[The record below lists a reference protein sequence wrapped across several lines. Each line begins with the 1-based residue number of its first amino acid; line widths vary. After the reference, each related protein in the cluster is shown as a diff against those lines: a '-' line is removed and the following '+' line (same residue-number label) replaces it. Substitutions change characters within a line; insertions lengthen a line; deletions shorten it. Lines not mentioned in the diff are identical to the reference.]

1 MFVVV
6 PALISVALVGPA
18 EAQAARPGLETI
30 RGWNQLALAS
40 VRATR
45 ASDADAA
52 RLYALLNVAMYDA
65 VNGLNRA
72 NRRTPALVSATGPH
86 GADAEAAAAAAGHE
100 VMVRLDEPRK
110 GDYDARLATDLARV
124 RPGPKRNLGVA
135 WGQEVGRQVVTARAD
150 DGSSPPEV
158 QPGGTGPG
166 VFPSDWSGVQYR
178 NVRPFAVADTSA
190 YVLGPPPA
198 LDSLDY
204 AAAFAEVALLG
215 NANIAAP
222 DKLATFQFWSV
233 STGTDQPPGEWI
245 KIAVQVAG
253 ARSVDLTDGSRLLA
267 LLTMAMVDSNIATVG
282 TKFAHRHWRPTTAIV
297 QADTDGNPLTVADGN
312 WRARAGSPGS
322 SPEWVSGHSS
332 FSGTAATVLA
342 GFFCAD
348 RIPFALVTDSAPGGQ
363 ERRYPSFSAAAA
375 EAGRSRIFGGQHFE
389 FSNQAGLALGR
400 AVGAEVLHTSLLLR
414 TGATHFGECPK

>member
-1 MFVVV
+1 MFVVL

-30 RGWNQLALAS
+30 SGWNTLALAS

-52 RLYALLNVAMYDA
+52 RLYAQLNVAMYDA
-65 VNGLNRA
+65 VNGLNRTH
-72 NRRTPALVSATGPH
+72 RRAPALVTATGPH
-86 GADAEAAAAAAGHE
+86 GADPEAAAAAAAHE

-110 GDYDARLATDLARV
+110 SDYDARLAADLARV
-124 RPGPKRNLGVA
+124 RPGPKRDLGVA
-135 WGQEVGRQVVTARAD
+135 WGQEVGRQVVAARAN
-150 DGSSPPEV
+150 DGSSPPET

-178 NVRPFAVADTSA
+178 NVRPFAVANPTA
-190 YVLGPPPA
+190 YVLGPPPT

-233 STGTDQPPGEWI
+233 GAGTDQPPGEWI
-245 KIAVQVAG
+245 KVAVQVAG

-267 LLTMAMVDSNIATVG
+267 LLTMAMVDSTIATVG
-282 TKFAHRHWRPTTAIV
+282 TKFVHRHWRPATAIV
-297 QADTDGNPLTVADGN
+297 QADTDGNPLTVADTN
-312 WRARAGSPGS
+312 WRPRAGSPGS
-322 SPEWVSGHSS
+322 TPEWVSGHSS

-363 ERRYPSFSAAAA
+363 ERRYASFSAAAA

-400 AVGAEVLHTSLLLR
+400 AVAAEVLQTSLLLR
-414 TGATHFGECPK
+414 SGPTHFGECPK